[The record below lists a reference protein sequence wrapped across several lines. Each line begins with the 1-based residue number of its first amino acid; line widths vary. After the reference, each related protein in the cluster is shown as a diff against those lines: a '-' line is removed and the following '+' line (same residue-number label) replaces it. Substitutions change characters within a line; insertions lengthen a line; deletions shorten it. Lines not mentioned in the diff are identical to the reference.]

1 MSPANILDQYVNA
14 QLELYTP
21 ASEPSTIIFYRAA
34 EAVNRISIS
43 RKMGLLLMVLAIGGL
58 AAAIWPFLSL
68 EINYAIRAL
77 PEKIA
82 ALMPKTQDSP
92 PPINNLS
99 NPPSPELNPLID
111 PSGNP
116 IEPANKDFAIVI
128 PSIGVNAPVVPGVN
142 QVETAGYN
150 EALKKG
156 VAHSSTSYYP
166 NENGTVYL
174 FSHSTNYE
182 WFVKD
187 LNAVFYMIKN
197 LKEGD
202 LVVVMYMGD
211 RYTYKIRETKVVS
224 RREVAYLKPQTGVR
238 NLILQTCWPP
248 GTNSKRMLIF
258 ADFVEVKHYGNFQEE
273 LNRPTQFGTLMRLAT
288 IR

>member
-1 MSPANILDQYVNA
+1 
-14 QLELYTP
+14 
-21 ASEPSTIIFYRAA
+21 
-34 EAVNRISIS
+34 
-43 RKMGLLLMVLAIGGL
+43 
-58 AAAIWPFLSL
+58 
-68 EINYAIRAL
+68 
-77 PEKIA
+77 
-82 ALMPKTQDSP
+82 
-92 PPINNLS
+92 
-99 NPPSPELNPLID
+99 
-111 PSGNP
+111 
-116 IEPANKDFAIVI
+116 
-128 PSIGVNAPVVPGVN
+128 
-142 QVETAGYN
+142 
-150 EALKKG
+150 
-156 VAHSSTSYYP
+156 
-166 NENGTVYL
+166 
-174 FSHSTNYE
+174 
-182 WFVKD
+182 
-187 LNAVFYMIKN
+187 MIKN